1 MEARIT
7 KKTKDILVIEWKK
20 QDIGYGN
27 LSMVWNPLKNRFIV
41 DAERMNVDFIIEVF
55 KAVK

>member
-1 MEARIT
+1 MKARIT

-20 QDIGYGN
+20 QDMGYGH
-27 LSMVWNPLKNRFIV
+27 LSMVWNPLKGRFIV
-41 DAERMNVDFIIEVF
+41 NAEIMNVDFIIEVF